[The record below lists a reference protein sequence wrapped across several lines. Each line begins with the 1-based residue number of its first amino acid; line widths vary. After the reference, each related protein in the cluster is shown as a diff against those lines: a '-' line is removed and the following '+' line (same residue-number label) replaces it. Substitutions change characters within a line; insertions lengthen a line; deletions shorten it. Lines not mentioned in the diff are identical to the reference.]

1 MNVNGRKGRFG
12 AWAETG
18 QIEAKGSG
26 FGYLCSRREGI
37 GKVEFIGRKVGVS
50 SEETI
55 GLYRGKS
62 EWLFMCII
70 MHRAASLCIN
80 KQKGHDEMKGAGGGV
95 FHEIFTDS
103 QFTVYFVNP
112 GGQTCVES
120 VNIY

>member
-1 MNVNGRKGRFG
+1 M
-12 AWAETG
+12 
-18 QIEAKGSG
+18 GSG
-26 FGYLCSRREGI
+26 
-37 GKVEFIGRKVGVS
+37 EFVGRKVGVS

-55 GLYRGKS
+55 GLCRGKS